1 MMDFLVALM
10 TNHQCFSALC
20 NHHYLP
26 RLFALEILYLIYMM
40 YLVFSVL
47 SLITTEF
54 TPAGF
59 EPAVDGGSALG
70 NNGNNGWNGILASF
84 TIHFVEFRQLADFP
98 ARLGFIGNA
107 PALRTNAIFF
117 TEILYLIFDYPHKHH
132 TFKHFEV

>member
-10 TNHQCFSALC
+10 TNHQWLSALC

-26 RLFALEILYLIYMM
+26 RLSALEILYLIYMM
-40 YLVFSVL
+40 YLIFSVL

-54 TPAGF
+54 TAAGF

-84 TIHFVEFRQLADFP
+84 TIHFIEFRQLADLS
-98 ARLGFIGNA
+98 AKLGFIGNA
-107 PALRTNAIFF
+107 PALRTNAIFIINF
-117 TEILYLIFDYPHKHH
+117 GQFAFVLPCQRF
-132 TFKHFEV
+132 